1 MSKARKL
8 VSPQRTKTRYLAFAL
23 VMLAVAIAGVNYVI
37 SANNQTQE
45 FLVASHDLPA
55 GSPFSKTDV
64 ASASVNLGTSASQYL
79 TANQLPKGGY
89 LLGAIRTG
97 QLIPRSLLATAV
109 LDERVPIVVNSAM
122 GLAAGLVSGA
132 SVDLWVTPVVDG
144 KTSGEPFALVLGAEV
159 SRLLEK
165 KEMFSNQNPDVELW
179 VPAEAVG
186 PVLSAISQEAKI
198 SLVLRPTLADG

>member
-8 VSPQRTKTRYLAFAL
+8 VSPQRTKTRYLAFSL
-23 VMLAVAIAGVNYVI
+23 VLLAVAVAGVNYVI
-37 SANNQTQE
+37 SANNHTQE

-64 ASASVNLGTSASQYL
+64 ASANVNLGTSAKQYL
-79 TANQLPKGGY
+79 TADQLPKSGY
-89 LLGAIRTG
+89 LLGPIRTG
-97 QLIPRSLLATAV
+97 QLIPRSMLATAV

-122 GLAAGLVSGA
+122 GLAAGLVAGA
-132 SVDLWVTPVVDG
+132 SVDLWVTPVAEG
-144 KTSGEPFALVLGAEV
+144 KTAAEPYALVLGAEV

-179 VPAEAVG
+179 VPSEAVG
-186 PVLSAISQEAKI
+186 PVLLAISQEVKI